1 MKVDLQS
8 SRAKLESACQN
19 ISSLK
24 SRIKSKKHSIHWLW
38 RERDGCIDE
47 LEMECGRYR
56 ATLERLTLA
65 NAELASARAEVES
78 AREALNQAIE
88 NFRNSKEFKEKIFEG
103 EFALYCIGYE
113 DDRDVIKKLY
123 PVLDLS
129 SIIPLMGFSDVA
141 EYIFQNF

>member
-8 SRAKLESACQN
+8 SRAEVELARQN
-19 ISSLK
+19 ISFLE
-24 SRIKSKKHSIHWLW
+24 SRIRSKKHSIHQLW

-47 LEMECGRYR
+47 LEMKCERYR

-88 NFRNSKEFKEKIFEG
+88 NFRNLKEFKEEIFEG
-103 EFALYCIGYE
+103 GFALYCIGYE
-113 DDRDVIKKLY
+113 DDRDAIEKLY

-129 SIIPLMGFSDVA
+129 SIILLMDFGDAV
-141 EYIFQNF
+141 EYIF